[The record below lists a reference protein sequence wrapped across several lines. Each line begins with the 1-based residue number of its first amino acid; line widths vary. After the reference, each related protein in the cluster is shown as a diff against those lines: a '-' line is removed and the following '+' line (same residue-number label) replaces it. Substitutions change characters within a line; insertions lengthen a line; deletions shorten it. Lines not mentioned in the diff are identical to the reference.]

1 MLGKLSVISVFAI
14 VMMVDQ
20 NFDVVWIEGF
30 DMTPISQA
38 FAITPN
44 GQDLFVSMLGSSL
57 VLFNLNGQNG
67 MLKGVLTDTTINS
80 SGKQQIV
87 PNPDSTGIYFAG
99 NSSKIKLNCKNYLN
113 QF

>member
-1 MLGKLSVISVFAI
+1 MLGKLSDISLIAI

-20 NFDVVWIEGF
+20 NFDVVWVKGF
-30 DMTPISQA
+30 VMSPINQA

-44 GQDLFVSMLGSSL
+44 GQDLFVSMDGSSL
-57 VLFNLNGQNG
+57 VLLNLNGQNG
-67 MLKGVLTDTTINS
+67 ILKGVLADTSISAT
-80 SGKQQIV
+80 GKQQIV

-99 NSSKIKLNCKNYLN
+99 NFSKIKFNYENYLT